1 MRIDTQLQREP
12 VDSAETERFEAIV
25 LHYSRALYRTAFRQL
40 HNHEDAEDAVQ
51 DALLSAFKHISRFQG
66 RSCISTWLHRIVINS
81 ARMQIRRRRGRVFVS
96 LDGTGPAGEPD
107 LMHELR
113 DSALSPDQSYQQTE
127 LRALVHEVV
136 NLLPVQLRSAVEL
149 RHLRELTTNEP
160 AKLLGLSPGT
170 SKSRVHRAKAKLTT
184 LLADRGLPLVANER
198 SKRGQSSIFHGRNG
212 NPLRSRSFSHTS
224 L

>member
-1 MRIDTQLQREP
+1 VPAAALQQQHRAFDDGGGDDAQA
-12 VDSAETERFEAIV
+12 VDLRQRRQRASPGEADQQEAE
-25 LHYSRALYRTAFRQL
+25 
-40 HNHEDAEDAVQ
+40 EDAVQ

-107 LMHELR
+107 LMHELP

-136 NLLPVQLRSAVEL
+136 NLLPVQLRSALQL
-149 RHLRELTTNEP
+149 RHLQELTTNES
-160 AKLLGLSPGT
+160 AKVLGLSPGT

-198 SKRGQSSIFHGRNG
+198 SKHGQSSIFHDRNG